1 MAVKLNWID
10 RAVAAIDP
18 IRGARRLQARQ
29 ALALFGGGDSYY
41 GADQTRR
48 AVRNWRPKARSA
60 DADTVPALADLRAKS
75 RDLARNNAIAGGAVA
90 GVTTAVV
97 GTGLSVQPQILARRL
112 GLSEAAAQAWQQD
125 AKESFELWAARAEW
139 CDQAAKLNFYGLQE
153 LAFRSALESGDLFAL
168 LPMQRFGGEPFET
181 KVQLIEADRCINPP
195 QQSDFAST
203 EWLGG
208 IRVDANSRPLAAW
221 IADQHPG
228 ETFGSKLTGREVA
241 FYGKTGRRNL
251 LHLVPIDRPGQRRG
265 VPYLAPVMEPLRQLG
280 VYTDAE
286 IMAAVVSSMFTI
298 FVKRPAPEN
307 PEPSPDGASSSA
319 PVKRG
324 EISGD
329 EIGLESGAVLELG
342 TEEDIVT
349 ANPSRPNAAFDP
361 FVQAIFQQIGM
372 RLEIP
377 RDVLMK
383 SFLASYSAARAALLE
398 AWRFYR
404 KRREWL
410 AGQFCQPVYEAVI
423 TELVLAGRLN
433 APGFVRDPL
442 RRAAYLRAVWIG
454 DAPGAIDPLREADA
468 AEKRIAI
475 GISDKAAETVAYSGR
490 NWEDVHAQRVREWRA
505 EERDGLGPVRTPAPP
520 PPPRQGAGGQ
530 AAGKTDDTTD
540 EETE

>member
-29 ALALFGGGDSYY
+29 ALALFGGGDSYH
-41 GADQTRR
+41 GADPSRR

-60 DADTVPALADLRAKS
+60 DADTVPVLADLRAKS

-112 GLSEAAAQAWQQD
+112 GLTEAAAQAWQQD
-125 AKESFELWAARAEW
+125 AKELFELWAARAEW

-181 KVQLIEADRCINPP
+181 KVQLIEADRCVEPP
-195 QQSDFAST
+195 RQSAFAST

-251 LHLVPIDRPGQRRG
+251 LHLIPIDRPGQRRG

-298 FVKRPAPEN
+298 FVRRPNPEN
-307 PEPSPDGASSSA
+307 PVDVSGSAPTA

-324 EISGD
+324 EIRGD

-342 TEEDIVT
+342 EDEDIVT
-349 ANPSRPNAAFDP
+349 ANPTRPNDKFDP
-361 FVQAIFQQIGM
+361 FVQAILQQIGM
-372 RLEIP
+372 RLELP
-377 RDVLMK
+377 AEVLVK
-383 SFLASYSAARAALLE
+383 HYKASYSAARAALIE

-442 RRAAYLRAVWIG
+442 LRASYLRAVWIG

-468 AEKRIAI
+468 AEKRIDI
-475 GISDKAAETVAYSGR
+475 GISDKAAETIAYSGR
-490 NWEDVHAQRVREWRA
+490 NWEDVHAQRVRERRA

-520 PPPRQGAGGQ
+520 PAREGSGDQ
-530 AAGKTDDTTD
+530 ADGKTDDTTD